1 MIIIEGLYDIVATVV
16 AFRKNVNEPSSII
29 SEDDFK
35 LMGDLTEA
43 CFKIPGLVV
52 VNSSVTH
59 LDEERDCFSL
69 TPTQYVTGATQLE
82 ALPLRAVMNRSTPFA
97 PYGLKLPKVNAL
109 VSFTGRLLCFEAN
122 SEAGANSGS
131 VSNKPVTTSE
141 AIDDED
147 TIALKAR
154 IRKYTD
160 HINVKDGKDMSKKN
174 ESSMENLKGKRKVTL
189 TYESGGAKVE

>member
-1 MIIIEGLYDIVATVV
+1 
-16 AFRKNVNEPSSII
+16 
-29 SEDDFK
+29 
-35 LMGDLTEA
+35 
-43 CFKIPGLVV
+43 

-59 LDEERDCFSL
+59 VDEERDCFSL

-122 SEAGANSGS
+122 SEAGASIPICACVSIETISHLSGANSGS